1 MRAALASMHRSVA
14 THQQSVF
21 GRFRKSNDSY
31 PLASGAF
38 LKTQKR
44 KGVGSPS
51 ARNWLLSRT
60 RTLGESIQQMM
71 MRDVGQRRKGFGVR
85 SVMLGYMSTILASY
99 IVSLHSRPPV
109 TSFCDSELFMDGL
122 TPEVRFRRKICNI
135 FVDAAKDISGGWL
148 ASPPVMSTIPHNMS
162 GPPSLELSSELYNAT
177 VVISPS
183 EIEQNSII
191 AVVSFSRLGLVNLG
205 CLKDHGFVE
214 TGFYVLLFG
223 TCVHMMHR
231 HHQRSERLNHHFYLT
246 LSVVLFVLSTMF
258 VVVYT
263 MIDVGYAIVKSAVDD
278 GLQRATV
285 YSIQQLVAVLLN
297 TTADCMLIHRC
308 YLIWNSDKC
317 IALPLILA
325 SAVINGVGI
334 GCSILHGLSEAHKLR
349 SSLSADTICVMYY
362 ISTAVVESVL
372 TLLTAGRIWWIHR
385 AVHAHGIG
393 TSDTFIRSITRIIL
407 ESGIIYP
414 IFSIATM
421 IIAKG
426 LGSPFD
432 PFPLVPLSGAIVPT
446 LILVQVQLGKN
457 VESLQNM

>member
-1 MRAALASMHRSVA
+1 
-14 THQQSVF
+14 
-21 GRFRKSNDSY
+21 
-31 PLASGAF
+31 
-38 LKTQKR
+38 
-44 KGVGSPS
+44 
-51 ARNWLLSRT
+51 
-60 RTLGESIQQMM
+60 
-71 MRDVGQRRKGFGVR
+71 
-85 SVMLGYMSTILASY
+85 MSTILASY

-191 AVVSFSRLGLVNLG
+191 AVVSFSVCPSNLINLISIDG
-205 CLKDHGFVE
+205 SNLQVMYF
-214 TGFYVLLFG
+214 TY
-223 TCVHMMHR
+223 
-231 HHQRSERLNHHFYLT
+231 
-246 LSVVLFVLSTMF
+246 VVLFVLSTMF

-446 LILVQVQLGKN
+446 LILVQSAPPGSPSDSRHSRPEFEPQYNHIAGRRGASGQW
-457 VESLQNM
+457 E